1 MKYGI
6 VKDIIL
12 YAVILLVQILI
23 LNHIHLF
30 GVATPLLYVYLIMLL
45 KRNCPRWALLLIA
58 FVMGVIVDIFSDRQ
72 HDSDWLCPPL
82 HPHAAVEP

>member
-45 KRNCPRWALLLIA
+45 KRNCPDGHCCSLLLSWA
-58 FVMGVIVDIFSDRQ
+58 S
-72 HDSDWLCPPL
+72 S
-82 HPHAAVEP
+82 

>member
-45 KRNCPRWALLLIA
+45 SVTAPDGHCCSLPLSWA
-58 FVMGVIVDIFSDRQ
+58 S
-72 HDSDWLCPPL
+72 S
-82 HPHAAVEP
+82 

>member
-45 KRNCPRWALLLIA
+45 KRCLLYT
-58 FVMGVIVDIFSDRQ
+58 SD
-72 HDSDWLCPPL
+72 
-82 HPHAAVEP
+82 AADE

>member
-45 KRNCPRWALLLIA
+45 KRNCP
-58 FVMGVIVDIFSDRQ
+58 
-72 HDSDWLCPPL
+72 
-82 HPHAAVEP
+82 

>member
-45 KRNCPRWALLLIA
+45 KRNCGANVDARPSHLVQFAK
-58 FVMGVIVDIFSDRQ
+58 MGYIHMQ
-72 HDSDWLCPPL
+72 GL
-82 HPHAAVEP
+82 